1 MHIKDTRLISVDIE
15 TTGLNTNKDEIIA
28 IACIPIYNTN
38 ILFYDLLYTLVRPYK
53 YNIDSMKYHGISED
67 DLKSAPPFID
77 VADNI
82 LKHLDGILL
91 GFSVEFDYLFLRR
104 QFKAVGVNLKR
115 DFIDIALV
123 ERWLQHKSGIPEA
136 DLSFET
142 MMDTYGLRQYY
153 RHNALADAFFSAQ
166 IFQMQM
172 GKLLAF
178 GIDSPAKILK
188 LTKTMRYRDGSLA
201 F

>member
-1 MHIKDTRLISVDIE
+1 MHIKDTKLIAVDME

-28 IACIPIYNTN
+28 IACIPIYNMN
-38 ILFYDLLYTLVRPYK
+38 ILFYGSLYTLVRPNK
-53 YNIDSMKYHGISED
+53 YNIESMKYHGISEN
-67 DLKSAPPFID
+67 DLKAAPLFID
-77 VADNI
+77 VADNV

-104 QFKAVGVNLKR
+104 HFQAVGVNLKR

-123 ERWLQHKSGIPEA
+123 ERWLQQKSGIPET
-136 DLSFET
+136 DLSFEA
-142 MMDTYGLRQYY
+142 MMDIYGLRQYY
-153 RHNALADAFFSAQ
+153 RHNALADAFFAAQ

-172 GKLLAF
+172 GKLLAL

-188 LTKTMRYRDGSLA
+188 ITKTIRYRDGSLA

>member
-1 MHIKDTRLISVDIE
+1 MHLRDTKLISVDIE
-15 TTGLNTNKDEIIA
+15 TTGLNTKKDEIIA
-28 IACIPIYNTN
+28 ISCVPIHNMK
-38 ILFYDLLYTLVRPYK
+38 ILLHDLLYTLVKPK
-53 YNIDSMKYHGISED
+53 EYNIVSMKYHGISEN
-67 DLKSAPPFID
+67 DLKDAPLFGD

-82 LKHLDGILL
+82 LKHLDGILV

-104 QFKAVGVNLKR
+104 YFKAVGVNLKR

-123 ERWLQHKSGIPEA
+123 ERWLKQRSETIET

-142 MMDTYGLRQYY
+142 MMDTYGLKQYY
-153 RHNALADAFFSAQ
+153 RHNALADAFFAAQ

-172 GKLLAF
+172 GRLLAI
-178 GIDSPAKILK
+178 GIDSPSKILK
-188 LTKTMRYRDGSLA
+188 LTKAMRYRDGSFA